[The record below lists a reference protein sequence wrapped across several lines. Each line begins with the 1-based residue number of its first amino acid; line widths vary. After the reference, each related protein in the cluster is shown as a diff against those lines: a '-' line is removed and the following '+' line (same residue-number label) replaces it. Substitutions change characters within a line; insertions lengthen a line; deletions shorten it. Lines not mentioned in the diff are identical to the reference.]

1 MSAVTWLAIA
11 GGAVAPGLMAFG
23 LFVWADAWTRSP
35 LALNTFKCGLGGSLF
50 GVVVLIFYRRPMP
63 RNAVLWLAFSSL
75 LGIVIADTL
84 WLAALQILG
93 ARRMI
98 AIDALKPFV
107 AAFMGWLLLGD
118 VVPWLGYLGVV
129 ICALGVY
136 LLNVES
142 AAKEEDDGVA
152 SDAPPPPADA
162 RSSPR
167 RDAAARDPDVVEAD
181 DVAVEDGASTETE
194 PPYLKGYAYAT
205 VNVILDVYAA
215 TITVAERGPL
225 SSAEV
230 NLLRFGL
237 AAVLLILVWVLR
249 EGRLKSNAKP
259 MARRDWGRVALGVVF
274 VTFLTP
280 LITVWT
286 MFVLPLA
293 VAVTLWS
300 LTPLWALPVSA
311 YFGQK
316 VSHRAL
322 MGAFLATGG
331 VVMLAVAVT

>member
-1 MSAVTWLAIA
+1 MSAVVWLAIA

-35 LALNTFKCGLGGSLF
+35 LALNAFKCALGSALF
-50 GVVVLIFYRRPMP
+50 GLVVLIFYRRPMP
-63 RNAVLWLAFSSL
+63 ERAVLWLAFSSL

-107 AAFMGWLLLGD
+107 AAFMGYFLLGD
-118 VVPWLGYLGVV
+118 AIPWLGYVGVV
-129 ICALGVY
+129 VCALGVY

-142 AAKEEDDGVA
+142 AAKEEDDAVDG
-152 SDAPPPPADA
+152 DAPPPPDA
-162 RSSPR
+162 VREPV
-167 RDAAARDPDVVEAD
+167 AAAAD
-181 DVAVEDGASTETE
+181 TTE
-194 PPYLKGYAYAT
+194 PPFWRGYAYAT

-237 AAVLLILVWVLR
+237 AAVLLILVWAFR

-259 MARRDWGRVALGVVF
+259 MARRDWLRVALGVVF

-311 YFGQK
+311 YFGQR

-322 MGAFLATGG
+322 MGALLATGG

>member
-1 MSAVTWLAIA
+1 
-11 GGAVAPGLMAFG
+11 
-23 LFVWADAWTRSP
+23 
-35 LALNTFKCGLGGSLF
+35 
-50 GVVVLIFYRRPMP
+50 
-63 RNAVLWLAFSSL
+63 
-75 LGIVIADTL
+75 
-84 WLAALQILG
+84 
-93 ARRMI
+93 MI

-142 AAKEEDDGVA
+142 AAKEEEDDGVEG
-152 SDAPPPPADA
+152 DAPPPPADA

-181 DVAVEDGASTETE
+181 GVAVEDGASTETE

-237 AAVLLILVWVLR
+237 AAVLLILVWAGR

-259 MARRDWGRVALGVVF
+259 MARRDWLRVALGVVF

-300 LTPLWALPVSA
+300 LTPLWALPVSV

-316 VSHRAL
+316 VSGRA
-322 MGAFLATGG
+322 GAGALLATGG

>member
-23 LFVWADAWTRSP
+23 LFVWADAWTYSP
-35 LALNTFKCGLGGSLF
+35 LALNAFKCALGSSLF
-50 GVVVLIFYRRPMP
+50 GLVVLIFYRRPMP
-63 RNAVLWLAFSSL
+63 ERAVLWLAFSSL

-129 ICALGVY
+129 VCALGVY

-142 AAKEEDDGVA
+142 AAKEEDD
-152 SDAPPPPADA
+152 DA
-162 RSSPR
+162 
-167 RDAAARDPDVVEAD
+167 VVEAD
-181 DVAVEDGASTETE
+181 DVAVEEATE

-249 EGRLKSNAKP
+249 EGRLKSDAKP
-259 MARRDWGRVALGVVF
+259 MPRRDWMRVALGVVF

-311 YFGQK
+311 YFGQR
-316 VSHRAL
+316 VSRRAL

>member
-1 MSAVTWLAIA
+1 MSAVVWLAIA

-23 LFVWADAWTRSP
+23 LFVWADAWTYSP
-35 LALNTFKCGLGGSLF
+35 LALNAFKCTLGSSLF
-50 GVVVLIFYRRPMP
+50 GLVVLIFYRRPMP
-63 RNAVLWLAFSSL
+63 GRAVLWLAFSSL

-118 VVPWLGYLGVV
+118 VVPWLGYVGVV
-129 ICALGVY
+129 VCALGVY

-142 AAKEEDDGVA
+142 AEKKEEDDE
-152 SDAPPPPADA
+152 DA
-162 RSSPR
+162 
-167 RDAAARDPDVVEAD
+167 VEAD
-181 DVAVEDGASTETE
+181 DVAVEEATE

-237 AAVLLILVWVLR
+237 AAVLLILVWAFR
-249 EGRLKSNAKP
+249 EGRLKSDAKP
-259 MARRDWGRVALGVVF
+259 MTRRDWMRVALGVVF

-311 YFGQK
+311 YFGQR
-316 VSHRAL
+316 VSRRAL
-322 MGAFLATGG
+322 MGAVLATGG

>member
-23 LFVWADAWTRSP
+23 LFVWADAWTYSP
-35 LALNTFKCGLGGSLF
+35 LALNAFKCALGSSLF
-50 GVVVLIFYRRPMP
+50 GLVVLIFYRRPMP
-63 RNAVLWLAFSSL
+63 GRAVLWLAFSSL

-107 AAFMGWLLLGD
+107 AAFMGYFLLGD
-118 VVPWLGYLGVV
+118 AVPWLGYLGVV

-142 AAKEEDDGVA
+142 AAKEEDDAVDG
-152 SDAPPPPADA
+152 DAPPAADA
-162 RSSPR
+162 VREP
-167 RDAAARDPDVVEAD
+167 VGTAD
-181 DVAVEDGASTETE
+181 DTTE
-194 PPYLKGYAYAT
+194 PPFWRGYAYAT
-205 VNVILDVYAA
+205 VNVVLDVYAA

-237 AAVLLILVWVLR
+237 AAVLLILVWVVR

-259 MARRDWGRVALGVVF
+259 MPRRDWMRVALGVVF

-280 LITVWT
+280 LITVSSSARINFRST
-286 MFVLPLA
+286 R
-293 VAVTLWS
+293 
-300 LTPLWALPVSA
+300 LT
-311 YFGQK
+311 G
-316 VSHRAL
+316 
-322 MGAFLATGG
+322 
-331 VVMLAVAVT
+331 

>member
-23 LFVWADAWTRSP
+23 LFVWADAWTYSP
-35 LALNTFKCGLGGSLF
+35 LALNAFKCALGSSLF
-50 GVVVLIFYRRPMP
+50 GLVVLIFYRRPMP
-63 RNAVLWLAFSSL
+63 GRAVLWLAFSSL

-107 AAFMGWLLLGD
+107 AAFMGYFLLGD
-118 VVPWLGYLGVV
+118 AVPWLGYLGVV
-129 ICALGVY
+129 VCALGVY

-142 AAKEEDDGVA
+142 AEKKEADDAVDG
-152 SDAPPPPADA
+152 DAPPPPAADGT

-181 DVAVEDGASTETE
+181 AIAVEEATE

-205 VNVILDVYAA
+205 VNVVLDVYAA

-249 EGRLKSNAKP
+249 EDRRKSDAKP
-259 MARRDWGRVALGVVF
+259 MARRDWMRVALGVVF

-300 LTPLWALPVSA
+300 LTPLWALPVSV

-316 VSHRAL
+316 VSGRA
-322 MGAFLATGG
+322 GAGAVLATGG